1 MSYLILTRNW
11 LSILGSALL
20 FVLFSSD
27 IAQSAQSA
35 AERGVGGIF
44 ASGIVQY
51 RASWAVVIG
60 INRYTKAPQLNYAV
74 NDAKSLVA
82 AVQQLGFASDKIL
95 LLLDEEATKQRI
107 EQLLYGTLRRTTAED
122 RVLVFFAGHEIGR
135 AHV

>member
-1 MSYLILTRNW
+1 MSYLNLTRNW
-11 LSILGSALL
+11 LSILGSVLL
-20 FVLFSSD
+20 FVLLFSGVTQA
-27 IAQSAQSA
+27 AQTA

-44 ASGIVQY
+44 ASGIIQY

-60 INRYTKAPQLNYAV
+60 IDRYTKAPQLNYAV
-74 NDAKSLVA
+74 SDANSIVA

-122 RVLVFFAGHEIGR
+122 RVLIFFAGHEIGR